1 MVKIATKI
9 ALKELTKYWGNKK
22 IIFSTLLLP
31 GLVIFMVYSI
41 LGIISEKQMNNA
53 EMGMVYMV
61 DVPNSFEEKVVQTQ
75 ISVQKISREE
85 SSDIKQRIIDQDKS
99 ILVVFDEMFTEQ
111 ILRGNEP
118 NVEVYYNS
126 VVSSSVLSY
135 NQVIKFLSDYKDEYC
150 KSFTINQDSNTHDV
164 VKKEDSMGKN
174 ISSMLPML
182 IVTLVFSACMA
193 VSAESYAGEKER
205 KTLVKL
211 LATPIDR
218 KSIVLG
224 KSLSLS
230 ILALVSGLSSFIGAI
245 FSLPKLYAFKG
256 KNILEIYQGGHVA
269 LIILDIFSLAILL
282 VTIMS
287 LISARSN
294 TVKEATTTLSPF
306 GGVAMLIG
314 MTSIMQAEPAQSILW
329 YLIPIYNNVQA
340 LYEILI
346 FDFSG
351 RDYIVMI
358 CINLFYTA
366 LFGYI
371 LANMLSDE
379 KIMYCV

>member
-1 MVKIATKI
+1 MISMAIKI
-9 ALKELTKYWGNKK
+9 ALKELKKYWGNKK

-41 LGIISEKQMNNA
+41 LGIISEKQANNA
-53 EMGMVYMV
+53 EFSTVYLV
-61 DVPNSFEEKVVQTQ
+61 DVPDSFEEKVMQTP
-75 ISVQKISREE
+75 ISIQKAAREE

-99 ILVVFDEMFTEQ
+99 ILVIFDEMFTEQ
-111 ILRGNEP
+111 VLMGDEP

-126 VVSSSVLSY
+126 VVSSSVLSS
-135 NQVIKFLSDYKDEYC
+135 NQVIQLLSDYKDEYC
-150 KSFTINQDSNTHDV
+150 RSFTINQDSNIHDI
-164 VKKEDSMGKN
+164 VKNEDRMGKN

-224 KSLSLS
+224 KSLSLG

-314 MTSIMQAEPAQSILW
+314 MTSIMQSEPAQSILC
-329 YLIPIYNNVQA
+329 YLVPIYNNVQA
-340 LYEILI
+340 LYGILI

-379 KIMYCV
+379 KIMYS